1 MIFLDTTVLIDILAG
16 EEKAVKLISRLSGE
30 SELYTSTVNIYE
42 IMKGIYSRKGNRK
55 KYLNA
60 LETLTAN
67 IYVLPLNYASSAES
81 ARIYGRLKEKGEFI
95 DEPDYLIAGICLTN
109 KVQKIVT
116 RNAKHFRKVPGLE
129 VIGY

>member
-67 IYVLPLNYASSAES
+67 IYILPLNYASSAES
-81 ARIYGRLKEKGEFI
+81 ARIYGRLKEKGEFNSK
-95 DEPDYLIAGICLTN
+95 LGG
-109 KVQKIVT
+109 
-116 RNAKHFRKVPGLE
+116 R
-129 VIGY
+129 